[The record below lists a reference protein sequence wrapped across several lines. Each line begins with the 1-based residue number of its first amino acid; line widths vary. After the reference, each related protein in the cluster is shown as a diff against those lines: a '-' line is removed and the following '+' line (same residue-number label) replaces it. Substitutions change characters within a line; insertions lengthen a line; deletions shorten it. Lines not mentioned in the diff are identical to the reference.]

1 MTDHAPDA
9 ARTSLLNPESFPS
22 YQIRN
27 RKEIVHLMN
36 SLVDKRA
43 LLTAYVD
50 GGPLSFVT
58 AVLAITVDGES
69 VILDASPDETLNDRA
84 TAAAALVC
92 AARLDGVRVQFN
104 VGTPERFPHDGYSAL
119 RCPLPELAIR
129 LQRREFYRLPVPI
142 SNPVRCAI
150 TVRQG
155 EADEKTVEVRAVD
168 ISAGGIGIAVPVG
181 ELDIKVGTELGDCML
196 MIPDSGS
203 IKVALRVRNQ
213 FLTTNRSG
221 LEVLRLGC
229 EFVGIPNK
237 VVTQIQRYI
246 FKVER
251 ERKALEANS

>member
-27 RKEIVHLMN
+27 RREIVHLMN
-36 SLVDKRA
+36 SLMDKRA

-50 GGPLSFVT
+50 GGPFSFVT
-58 AVLAITVDGES
+58 AVLAVTKDGES
-69 VILDASPDETLNDRA
+69 IILDASPDETLNERA
-84 TAAAALVC
+84 TAADALVC
-92 AARLDGVRVQFN
+92 AARLDGVRVQFS
-104 VGTPERFPHDGYSAL
+104 VGTPERFAHDGYSAL
-119 RCPLPELAIR
+119 LCPLPELAIR
-129 LQRREFYRLPVPI
+129 LQRREFYRLQVPI
-142 SNPVRCAI
+142 SNPVTCAI
-150 TVRQG
+150 TVR
-155 EADEKTVEVRAVD
+155 ASDTDEKTVEVRAVD

-181 ELDIKVGTELGDCML
+181 ELDIKVGMELGECVL

-229 EFVGIPNK
+229 EFVDLPNK

-251 ERKALEANS
+251 ERKALEASS